1 MESTTREKII
11 EILKTAGRP
20 LTAEEIAGFLGGDIT
35 ALATYTNIFLISQ
48 SLLELG
54 VMEEKYL

>member
-35 ALATYTNIFLISQ
+35 
-48 SLLELG
+48 
-54 VMEEKYL
+54 VCP

>member
-20 LTAEEIAGFLGGDIT
+20 LTAEEIASFLGGDIT
-35 ALATYTNIFLISQ
+35 
-48 SLLELG
+48 
-54 VMEEKYL
+54 VCP